1 MRRMKMKNTLHILL
15 FILLSSTLS
24 VTAEK
29 LLIFRQ
35 GSANFEEVVKSVK
48 AEIDGELDIVDHVL
62 SKDSKYKEF
71 VDKTRAEKPDLLLLL
86 DNKAVNFAKKFNQ
99 EKDDFA
105 KNLKGVAAMGLN
117 LRKELE
123 GNKNICAVEYE
134 VPAYTMITGFRYM
147 VKSDIKNVLV
157 FYRKSEQQAVIDN
170 ATKLLS
176 KEGITLKAM
185 DAEEYG
191 ESDQQVNFFLQ
202 RNVMREMYHSDTDLV
217 WVISDSV
224 LLNNDNFAEVWVS
237 AARKNKKPFIAGI
250 KTFASP
256 DMQFCAYSASPNHT
270 DLGTQVTEMIFALL
284 DGSTP
289 EEIGVEYIL
298 SVEKNA
304 NLKKISENNL
314 ELNEERMKD
323 VKVLGK

>member
-1 MRRMKMKNTLHILL
+1 MKKALHISL
-15 FILLSSTLS
+15 FVLLSATLS
-24 VTAEK
+24 VSAEK

-35 GSANFEEVVKSVK
+35 GSVNFEEVVKSVK

-62 SKDSKYKEF
+62 SKDAKYSEF
-71 VDKTRAEKPDLLLLL
+71 VTKTRAEKPDLLLLL

-99 EKDDFA
+99 EKDDYA

-117 LRKELE
+117 LRKELKD
-123 GNKNICAVEYE
+123 NKNICAVEYE
-134 VPAYTMITGFRYM
+134 VPAYTMITGFRYI
-147 VKSDIKNVLV
+147 VKQDIKNVLV
-157 FYRKSEQQAVIDN
+157 FYRKSEQQGVIDN
-170 ATKLLS
+170 AQKLLS
-176 KEGITLKAM
+176 KEGINLKAM

-191 ESDQQVNFFLQ
+191 ESDEQVNFFLQ

-224 LLNNDNFAEVWVS
+224 MLNNDNFAEVWVN

-256 DMQFCAYSASPNHT
+256 DMQFCGYSASPNHK
-270 DLGTQVTEMIFALL
+270 DLGTQVAQMIFALL

-289 EEIGVEYIL
+289 QEIGVEYIL
-298 SVEKNA
+298 SVEKNV
-304 NLKKISENNL
+304 NLQKVSDNKL
-314 ELNEERMKD
+314 EVNEERMKD
-323 VKVLGK
+323 VKVLKK